1 MGRRWS
7 ISKFIKCVKYVF
19 FSQMRF
25 VLLFKWNRHR
35 ACRVG
40 GLGGGGGKFEWIWV
54 KFDWVTHGAPHDGF
68 DNFST
73 VTENLEQLKKITLSQ
88 MFLTCVAPHSIL
100 QKHYQNYI
108 NGQKPTFSSLHKS
121 YVFAAKTN
129 FSILYKSGRRYVVI
143 MIVPGHV

>member
-1 MGRRWS
+1 M
-7 ISKFIKCVKYVF
+7 
-19 FSQMRF
+19 
-25 VLLFKWNRHR
+25 
-35 ACRVG
+35 
-40 GLGGGGGKFEWIWV
+40 
-54 KFDWVTHGAPHDGF
+54 THGAPHDGF

-108 NGQKPTFSSLHKS
+108 NGQKPTFLSLHKS

-143 MIVPGHV
+143 IIVPGHV

>member
-1 MGRRWS
+1 
-7 ISKFIKCVKYVF
+7 
-19 FSQMRF
+19 
-25 VLLFKWNRHR
+25 
-35 ACRVG
+35 
-40 GLGGGGGKFEWIWV
+40 
-54 KFDWVTHGAPHDGF
+54 
-68 DNFST
+68 
-73 VTENLEQLKKITLSQ
+73 

-108 NGQKPTFSSLHKS
+108 NGQKTTFSSLRKS